1 MDLSIV
7 NNDYYLSGMAAL
19 IGDIDKQL
27 MVMLRDGRTLIAF
40 LRSLDQFGRDKGY
53 DEWSIRYCFLVGN
66 LVLHQAFERIC
77 IGHQYA
83 DIPRGL
89 FVIRGENVLFIG
101 ELDFHQPLR
110 VPLIEVTIE
119 EILKLQKEDIEKK
132 GRIEKLRQ
140 KAMIEH
146 GLVGEGNPIE
156 EHY

>member
-19 IGDIDKQL
+19 IGDVD
-27 MVMLRDGRTLIAF
+27 
-40 LRSLDQFGRDKGY
+40 S
-53 DEWSIRYCFLVGN
+53 N

-77 IGHQYA
+77 IGRQYA

-89 FVIRGENVLFIG
+89 FVIRGENVLLIG

-110 VPLIEVTIE
+110 VPLVEVTIE

-132 GRIEKLRQ
+132 ERIEKLRQ

-146 GLVGEGNPIE
+146 GLVDEGNPIE

>member
-19 IGDIDKQL
+19 VGDIDKQL
-27 MVMLRDGRTLIAF
+27 MIMLRDGRTLIAY
-40 LRSLDQFGRDKGY
+40 LRSLDQF
-53 DEWSIRYCFLVGN
+53 GN

-77 IGHQYA
+77 VGRQYA

-89 FVIRGENVLFIG
+89 FVIRGENVLLIG
-101 ELDFHQPLR
+101 ELDFHQPIR
-110 VPLIEVTIE
+110 VQLVEVTIE

-146 GLVGEGNPIE
+146 GLIDEGNPIE

>member
-1 MDLSIV
+1 
-7 NNDYYLSGMAAL
+7 
-19 IGDIDKQL
+19 
-27 MVMLRDGRTLIAF
+27 MLRDGRTLIAY
-40 LRSLDQFGRDKGY
+40 LRSLDQFGM
-53 DEWSIRYCFLVGN
+53 WNLNSIDLLKKIFILGN

-77 IGHQYA
+77 VGRQYA

-110 VPLIEVTIE
+110 VPLVEVTIE

-132 GRIEKLRQ
+132 DRIEKLRQ

-146 GLVGEGNPIE
+146 GLIDEGNPIE

>member
-19 IGDIDKQL
+19 IGDVDKQL
-27 MVMLRDGRTLIAF
+27 MVMLRDGRTLIAY
-40 LRSLDQFGRDKGY
+40 LRSLDQF
-53 DEWSIRYCFLVGN
+53 GN

-77 IGHQYA
+77 IGRQYA

-89 FVIRGENVLFIG
+89 FVIRGENVLLIG

-110 VPLIEVTIE
+110 VPLVEVTIE

-132 GRIEKLRQ
+132 ERIEKLRQ

-146 GLVGEGNPIE
+146 GLVDEGNPIE

>member
-27 MVMLRDGRTLIAF
+27 MIMLRDGRTLIAY
-40 LRSLDQFGRDKGY
+40 LRSLDQF
-53 DEWSIRYCFLVGN
+53 GN

-77 IGHQYA
+77 VGRQYA

-89 FVIRGENVLFIG
+89 FVIRGENVLLIG
-101 ELDFHQPLR
+101 ELDFHQPIR
-110 VPLIEVTIE
+110 VPLVEVTIE

-146 GLVGEGNPIE
+146 GLIDEGNPIE